1 MEGCCSGR
9 LRREW
14 GAHCRPERQ
23 NEFRPAMTW
32 KRFLPT
38 VNVDESLKGL
48 QRWPK
53 FLLLLQ
59 NIRNRREVEART
71 AKQKGMK
78 T

>member
-1 MEGCCSGR
+1 
-9 LRREW
+9 
-14 GAHCRPERQ
+14 
-23 NEFRPAMTW
+23 MTW
-32 KRFLPT
+32 KRLLPT

-53 FLLLLQ
+53 FVLLLQ
-59 NIRNRREVEART
+59 NIRNKREVEART